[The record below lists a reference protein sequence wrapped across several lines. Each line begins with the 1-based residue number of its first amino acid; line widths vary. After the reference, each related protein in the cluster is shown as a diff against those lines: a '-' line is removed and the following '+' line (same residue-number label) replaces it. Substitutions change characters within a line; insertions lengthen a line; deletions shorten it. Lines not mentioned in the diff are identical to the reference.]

1 MSEGTARS
9 IKPILYI
16 EGKRLDNALISYTTS
31 AAIGRPSTAA
41 ISLVPTDT
49 IRHIFPRTYI
59 HLYTTDPWDDSGGD
73 PVLLFEGEVLGT
85 GFSRTESGRA
95 FVIHCADVSNYWHH
109 VRQYWFNLTQS
120 GGNFLDQFIRMTTAG
135 AARIETTAPF
145 GVKEYVIQKINMI
158 SSEENLFL
166 DSMIALLDD
175 IGNISA
181 FYHNARR
188 RLRITDRISRSSS
201 GQVQNLLQLSFMS
214 DWLQQLISARSGET
228 NLLTIISLL
237 MNIIYHEYVPVL
249 APPFIKSQTIKRDA
263 LGNPVF
269 TKDKKSME
277 MIDQNIV
284 GSFVFKPHI
293 YTIPPPTFNV
303 LFPEMYSSIQY
314 DRNFSAETTRMT
326 LTPQVVEKRGG
337 GPLSILRQKV
347 FKRPMELD
355 TFYEMY
361 TAGHGTNSQ
370 TAKRPAKAKYGD
382 GRGQSGRVQ
391 EWEFFTNEERFKG
404 INPSFEK
411 LAPAPA
417 IMSLQNQGKVGSK
430 GQREGGSPQYV
441 HNVASYE
448 FTAKRFASRRLS
460 VTGVYN
466 IRPVPGYPMLIVD
479 DSDARMNFIAYL
491 NGITHSG
498 NAAGNATTSYALSH
512 PRDVEEVDL
521 NRPILFKDTGKFDFD
536 KDGDEQVF
544 DFERMFTPN
553 NQPPIPDWFDDNYKT
568 IGGLSVL
575 YKDMFGGNATSVEDI
590 NREFNVSLKGESK
603 DDASDTKSALSSG
616 TECNSHMVNAVK
628 LIIDNYRMAKKAGK
642 EFSYISEYTDRS
654 FTSPKQ
660 AFRFLGASPKNATK
674 SYEPVADTDYI
685 GDHAIRAFTVAE
697 IDPTGESK
705 DMSTKRDPVYNGKLC
720 PHPFEMEIYNKS
732 VELAKKSGVTAGKSE
747 KTKGPEQKKNAPTG
761 ANITVPEPVSH
772 PLSEEQ
778 IIRAR
783 RSVINKYRKE
793 ISEKRGFRG

>member
-1 MSEGTARS
+1 MSDGTARS
-9 IKPILYI
+9 IKPVLYI
-16 EGKRLDNALISYTTS
+16 EGKRVDNALISYTTS
-31 AAIGRPSTAA
+31 SFIGKPSTAA
-41 ISLVPTDT
+41 LSLVPTDT
-49 IRHIFPRTYI
+49 IRHILPRTYI
-59 HLYTTDPWDDSGGD
+59 HLYTSDPWSDQGPE

-95 FVIHCADVSNYWHH
+95 FIVHCADVSNYWHH

-135 AARIETTAPF
+135 AARIETSAPF
-145 GVKEYVIQKINMI
+145 GVKEYVIEKINMI
-158 SSEENLFL
+158 SSDENLFL

-181 FYHNARR
+181 FYQNARR
-188 RLRITDRISRSSS
+188 RLRITDRILRSNS

-214 DWLQQLISARSGET
+214 DWMQQLISARSGET

-249 APPFIKSQTIKRDA
+249 APPYIKSQTIKRDA
-263 LGNPVF
+263 HGNPVF
-269 TKDKKSME
+269 TKDKKSLEME
-277 MIDQNIV
+277 DKNIV

-303 LFPEMYSSIQY
+303 LFPEMYSSVQY

-326 LTPQVVEKRGG
+326 LTPQVVERRGG
-337 GPLSILRQKV
+337 GALSILRQKV

-417 IMSLQNQGKVGSK
+417 IMSLQNQGKVDSDGRRK
-430 GQREGGSPQYV
+430 GGAPQYV

-448 FTAKRFASRRLS
+448 FVSKRFASRRLS
-460 VTGVYN
+460 ITGVYN
-466 IRPVPGYPMLIVD
+466 IRPVPGYPMLIID

-512 PRDVEEVDL
+512 PRDVEEIDL
-521 NRPILFKDTGKFDFD
+521 NRPILHSGTGKFDFS
-536 KDGDEQVF
+536 KENGEQVF
-544 DFERMFTPN
+544 DFEKMFTPN

-568 IGGLSVL
+568 IGGLSLL
-575 YKDMFGGNATSVEDI
+575 YRSMFGGNATSVEDLY
-590 NREFNVSLKGESK
+590 REFAANTK
-603 DDASDTKSALSSG
+603 DAKEDVKFTLSSG

-628 LIIDNYRMAKKAGK
+628 LIVDNYRKAKKAGK
-642 EFSYISEYTDRS
+642 EFSHISEYTSRS
-654 FTSPKQ
+654 FTTPTQ
-660 AFRFLGASPKNATK
+660 AFGFVGATPKNATE
-674 SYEPVADTDYI
+674 SYEPVADTDYV
-685 GDHAIRAFTVAE
+685 GDPTLRSFTKAE
-697 IDPTGESK
+697 IDPNGESS
-705 DMSTKRDPVYNGKLC
+705 DTSSSNLPVYDGKII

-732 VELAKKSGVTAGKSE
+732 VELSRKSGTAPKSD
-747 KTKGPEQKKNAPTG
+747 KVKGPAPKNNAPTG
-761 ANITVPEPVSH
+761 ANITVPEPVSR

-778 IIRAR
+778 ILRAR
-783 RSVINKYRKE
+783 RSVINKYRME
-793 ISEKRGFRG
+793 LLEKRGFRG